1 VICVLR
7 RITVAT
13 PGWLQAIVDVLTLK
27 PIEFILK
34 KDKKYTLDVADEQL
48 SNSECYHLLR
58 IVGAHMD
65 EFKNSDLKKYFNT
78 SEHLFEKT
86 IWSPG
91 ELGKF
96 VEDIV
101 SFCASVETGHIN
113 ATALTSVLSTLLK
126 TELSQ
131 SEETI
136 NKIETNIIYSE
147 KTQECGVVKLH
158 FMGDQIQVKGCC
170 SSQGTN
176 TKVNVQ
182 KDLII
187 FKDSKELLLSLR
199 TFTRQYR

>member
-1 VICVLR
+1 MVCVLR
-7 RITVAT
+7 RITIAP
-13 PGWLQAIVDVLTLK
+13 PGWLQTAIDVLTSK
-27 PIEFILK
+27 PLDFILK
-34 KDKKYTLDVADEQL
+34 KDNKYTLDVADEQL